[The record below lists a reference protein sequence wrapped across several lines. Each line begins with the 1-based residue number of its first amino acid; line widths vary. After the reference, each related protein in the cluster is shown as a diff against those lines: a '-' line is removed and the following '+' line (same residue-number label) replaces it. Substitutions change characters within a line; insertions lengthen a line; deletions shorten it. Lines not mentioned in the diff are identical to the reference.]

1 MCVFAGLCIHIFTSV
16 CAKHALTFIL
26 SLCGCNNC
34 PGVKSFSGFSCR
46 LGFMSWSVCWSYK
59 QPLLVHFFH
68 RCYSPITLQ
77 SHAWPDPVTQGNVMG
92 QHWVCTSAIMHPQ
105 VLLLIMTPQCSHKN
119 RTNTR
124 GFAPIHICYFTYSMG
139 TLTFWPTVWGPS
151 LSNPNPVLTLKY
163 PSNMC
168 LHFLDL

>member
-1 MCVFAGLCIHIFTSV
+1 MHTHSPCLCV
-16 CAKHALTFIL
+16 

-77 SHAWPDPVTQGNVMG
+77 SHAWPDRVTQGKVMG
-92 QHWVCTSAIMHPQ
+92 QHRVCKSAIMHPQ
-105 VLLLIMTPQCSHKN
+105 VLLLIMTPQCSHKD
-119 RTNTR
+119 RANTR
-124 GFAPIHICYFTYSMG
+124 GLLWYIFVI
-139 TLTFWPTVWGPS
+139 LPTVWGPS

-163 PSNMC
+163 PLKAKEC
-168 LHFLDL
+168 AFIFLDL